1 MKQDTPHITIR
12 KADKSTSSHALSPTK
27 GDAER
32 GRGRLRRTQRLR
44 QMLESRELAFLMEA
58 HDGISA
64 KIVEEGGLQ
73 GIWASGLTLSAAM
86 GVRDSNEASWT
97 QVLECLE
104 FMADASHLPILLD
117 GDTGYGNFNNVR
129 RLVRKLCQR
138 GIAGVCLEDKL
149 FPKTNSFI
157 GDHHPLADVDEFC
170 GKIKAA
176 QDSKSDDAFVVVARV
191 EALIAGWGMGEALKR
206 AARYHEAGAD
216 AILIH
221 SRHHDAGEIL
231 EFAERWQNRCPLV
244 IVPTK
249 YIKTPLDAYRSAGI
263 SLVIWANHLLR
274 ASVRA
279 MQKTCAHVQEHGTP
293 ARLERAIAP
302 VDELFRL
309 TGNHELQQAE
319 KRYLR
324 NRHSSHLRAIILA
337 AARGRGLESLT
348 HTLPKAML
356 DVRGRPLLQRL
367 VSVLTQ
373 CGAKQVGVVRG
384 YGKQHVLFEGAQ
396 FFDNDDYDRYGEAW
410 SLYCAR
416 AMLRHKKGSCVICY
430 GDILFR
436 RALLDDL
443 LDCRGDIV
451 LAVSPKETTGATENY
466 QRHDTKRDIVKA
478 SQSYRRHYFH
488 QWETIELTKIEEKES
503 ILQGDGEWIGV
514 ACCSEQGKQWIAEE
528 LTLMNQQNLLQE
540 KQADLPLLFRRL
552 IEKGKA
558 VRVFY
563 TPLPWLDIDDVHDL
577 GEAHKR

>member
-1 MKQDTPHITIR
+1 
-12 KADKSTSSHALSPTK
+12 
-27 GDAER
+27 
-32 GRGRLRRTQRLR
+32 
-44 QMLESRELAFLMEA
+44 MLESAELAFLMEA
-58 HDGISA
+58 HDGMSA
-64 KIVEEGGLQ
+64 KIVEEGGFQ

-104 FMADASHLPILLD
+104 FMADASRLPILLD

-138 GIAGVCLEDKL
+138 DVAGVCLEDKL

-157 GDHHPLADVDEFC
+157 GDHHPLADVEEFC

-206 AARYHEAGAD
+206 AERYVDAGAD

-221 SRHHDAGEIL
+221 SRRHDAGEVL

-249 YIKTPLDAYRSAGI
+249 YIKTPLDSYRRAGI
-263 SLVIWANHLLR
+263 SVAIWANHLLR

-324 NRHSSHLRAIILA
+324 NRHSAHLRAVILA

-348 HTLPKAML
+348 GTLPKAML
-356 DVRGRPLLQRL
+356 DVKGRPLLKRL

-384 YGKQHVLFEGAQ
+384 YGKEHVLFEGAQ
-396 FFDNDDYDRYGEAW
+396 FFDNDAYDRYGEAW

-416 AMLRHKKGSCVICY
+416 SMLRHKKGSCVICY

-443 LDCRGDIV
+443 LDCQGDIV
-451 LAVSPKETTGATENY
+451 LAVSPKGATENTQTY
-466 QRHDTKRDIVKA
+466 RRQDNKRDIVKA
-478 SQSYRRHYFH
+478 TQSYRRNYFH
-488 QWETIELTKIEEKES
+488 QWETIELTGIEEKTS
-503 ILQGDGEWIGV
+503 ITQGDGEWIGV
-514 ACCSEQGKQWIAEE
+514 ACCSEKGKQWIVEE
-528 LTLMNQQNLLQE
+528 LEAMHQSHVLQDE
-540 KQADLPLLFRRL
+540 RADLPLLFRRL
-552 IEKGKA
+552 MQKGKA

-577 GEAHKR
+577 GEAHRDT